1 MRYSSFSKRAKAYL
15 MDYLIVSMPIM
26 IVISFMAF
34 SFLKDTGILSVYP
47 FILLMLVFC
56 PYFMLGYLVLYP
68 EINDILLVLASI
80 AAIVILESI
89 IYTLMEIFFN
99 GQTIGKSC
107 NDIRLYNTTLLKLF
121 IRNILKSASK
131 YFLFIPYFT
140 VFVTKEKQTAYDL
153 LLGTYVV
160 DK

>member
-34 SFLKDTGILSVYP
+34 SFFKDTGILSVYP

-99 GQTIGKSC
+99 GQTIGKRC

>member
-1 MRYSSFSKRAKAYL
+1 MRYSNFSKRAKAYL

-56 PYFMLGYLVLYP
+56 PYFMLEYLILYPIKNDIVLVLG
-68 EINDILLVLASI
+68 SI
-80 AAIVILESI
+80 VIIIILESI
-89 IYTLMEIFFN
+89 IYTLMEFWFN
-99 GQTIGKSC
+99 GQTIGKKC
-107 NDIRLYNTTLLKLF
+107 NDICLYNIPIFKIFL
-121 IRNILKSASK
+121 RNILKSTSK
-131 YFLFIPYFT
+131 YLICIPYLT
-140 VFVTKEKQTAYDL
+140 VLVTKEKQTAYDL
-153 LLGTYVV
+153 LLGTHVI

>member
-1 MRYSSFSKRAKAYL
+1 
-15 MDYLIVSMPIM
+15 M

-34 SFLKDTGILSVYP
+34 SFKRYRYSGVYP

-99 GQTIGKSC
+99 GQTIGKRC

-131 YFLFIPYFT
+131 YFLCIPYFI